1 MTGEEFIKKIEC
13 LYKEARKPKYGDQ
26 RIKRGRNHSIAS
38 QVEDLLA
45 SFVLEKLPPQGFEL
59 WVDYPISYTS
69 PSKTSNSG
77 RPKQK
82 TTYPDIAVVE
92 NRESTPYIPHMIDV
106 KMDLGWKR
114 DLKDY
119 LNSTMTTID
128 ELRSATDTKYKGI
141 DAAYQKGKET
151 NPVQVSDQ
159 LIWHIVVISD
169 RNIHSTQLESNK
181 NLVCNPSYLGKIN
194 LYIFSEGIHPNDGA
208 PTPCVEE
215 MQRFIKNILPAA

>member
-1 MTGEEFIKKIEC
+1 MTDEEFIKKIEC

-82 TTYPDIAVVE
+82 TLPGCCCRRKQRVHALYPTYD
-92 NRESTPYIPHMIDV
+92 RR

-119 LNSTMTTID
+119 LELTMTTID
-128 ELRSATDTKYKGI
+128 ELRSVTDTKYKGA

-208 PTPCVEE
+208 PTPLC
-215 MQRFIKNILPAA
+215 